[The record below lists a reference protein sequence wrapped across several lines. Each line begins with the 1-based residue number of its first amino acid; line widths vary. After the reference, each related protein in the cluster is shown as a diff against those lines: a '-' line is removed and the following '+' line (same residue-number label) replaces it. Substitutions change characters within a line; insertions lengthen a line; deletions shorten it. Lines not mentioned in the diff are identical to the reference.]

1 MKFVSKTPT
10 MIPSFDLSVLKCFE
24 SIQMED
30 EPDIIVEL
38 IDLYLE
44 DVPRRFELMRS
55 AISAGDRSEV
65 QRQAHT
71 VKGSS
76 GNLGARGISQICDRM
91 EHLTPVGPRFSMP
104 MLMDQL
110 ELEFSAVS
118 VMLLQ
123 ERARRL
129 GLRC

>member
-1 MKFVSKTPT
+1 MNFARNTPT
-10 MIPSFDLSVLKCFE
+10 MNPSFDLSVLKCFE
-24 SIQMED
+24 SIQMEN

-44 DVPRRFELMRS
+44 DLPRRFEAMRS
-55 AISAGDRSEV
+55 AISEGDRCEV

-76 GNLGARGISQICDRM
+76 GNLGARGIAQICDRM
-91 EHLTPVGPRFSMP
+91 ERLTLVGPRFSMP
-104 MLMDQL
+104 TLMAQL

-129 GLRC
+129 G

>member
-1 MKFVSKTPT
+1 MNFARKNPK
-10 MIPSFDLSVLKCFE
+10 MNPSFDLSVLKCFE
-24 SIQMED
+24 SIQIED

-55 AISAGDRSEV
+55 AISEGDRFEV

-76 GNLGARGISQICDRM
+76 GNLGARGIVQICDRM
-91 EHLTPVGPRFSMP
+91 ERLDFVGPRFSLP

-110 ELEFSAVS
+110 ELEFSAVQ

-123 ERARRL
+123 ERERRL
-129 GLRC
+129 G